1 MPIVLDGSALAEL
14 VLRSSRASAVE
25 ALLGDEQL
33 VAPDLVGAEV
43 LSVVRGMLLRRLV
56 DEKTAARAVAN
67 LATAPVRR
75 MTTEHLV
82 EGTWALWRDVTP
94 YDATY
99 LALARALDA
108 PLLTLDARTARAP
121 VPGVRIVVP

>member
-1 MPIVLDGSALAEL
+1 VPIVLDGSALAEL
-14 VLRSSRASAVE
+14 VLRSTRAAAVE

-33 VAPDLVGAEV
+33 VAPDLIGAEV
-43 LSVVRGMLLRRLV
+43 LSVVRGMLLRGLV
-56 DEKTAARAVAN
+56 DEETAGRAVAN

-82 EGTWALWRDVTP
+82 GETWALRRNATP

-108 PLLTLDARTARAP
+108 PLVTFDARMARAP
-121 VPGVRIVVP
+121 VDGVRIVVP

>member
-14 VLRSSRASAVE
+14 VLRSTRAAAVE
-25 ALLGDEQL
+25 ELLGDEQL

-43 LSVVRGMLLRRLV
+43 LSVVRGMLLRGLI
-56 DEKTAARAVAN
+56 DEGTAARAVAN
-67 LATAPVRR
+67 LAVAPVRR

-82 EGTWALWRDVTP
+82 DETWRLRRNATP

-108 PLLTLDARTARAP
+108 PLITFDARMARAP